1 MYSTVLS
8 YKIIKIGINTLK
20 LLIYRQKVYMTPK
33 GIGALENYNE
43 RRFEQDSLHLNRFH
57 MR

>member
-1 MYSTVLS
+1 
-8 YKIIKIGINTLK
+8 
-20 LLIYRQKVYMTPK
+20 MTPK

-57 MR
+57 MRQRLKTSTYHMPPTSLHHIQNVISQR